1 MCGWQAACG
10 DVTIPRYPLQLPEVT
25 GKPLRNNAFPS
36 RRHHIAAARGGRCLL
51 LGLTLALA
59 LPLPGAAQTTRET
72 ERKLQKLRS
81 ELKGVAQERRQI
93 EGQRGQASQQLRE
106 ADEKVARTGRALA
119 QTETALR
126 EQGHALAEAEQRRST
141 LQVNLAQQHREL
153 AGLLRA
159 AYQLGNHAPLK
170 LLLSQD
176 TVADANRA
184 LAYHRYLQRERAQ
197 RITTLTADL
206 KELEALQAQIAER
219 KQKLQGAQQD
229 QKQQAAA
236 LEADRRDRAKTVASL
251 DERFKD
257 QREKEQAL
265 GQDAKALERLLANLR
280 AAAARA
286 EAERR
291 AAARRAAA
299 EKAAAER
306 AARQAAAQGR
316 PPPPPTKVPP
326 AVASAPAPKVGGL
339 GWPLSGNLLARYGG
353 KLPDGRTSSGVLIG
367 APAGSTVT
375 AVADG
380 TVVFSDWMT
389 GYGMILIVD
398 HGNGYMSLYA
408 HNDTLLKD
416 AGARVSRGDA
426 VAKVGNSGGQ
436 GVTALYFELRRG
448 GQPVNPDSWLQRR

>member
-1 MCGWQAACG
+1 M
-10 DVTIPRYPLQLPEVT
+10 
-25 GKPLRNNAFPS
+25 
-36 RRHHIAAARGGRCLL
+36 L
-51 LGLTLALA
+51 LGLAFALA
-59 LPLPGAAQTTRET
+59 LPLPSGAQTTRET
-72 ERKLQKLRS
+72 ERKLQKLRT

-93 EGQRGQASQQLRE
+93 EGQRGQASRQLRE

-119 QTETALR
+119 QTEAALR
-126 EQGHALAEAEQRRST
+126 EQGRALAEAEQRRST
-141 LQVNLAQQHREL
+141 LQGNLAQQHREL

-206 KELEALQAQIAER
+206 KELEALQVQIAER
-219 KQKLQGAQQD
+219 KQKLQGTQQD

-251 DERFKD
+251 EERFKD

-265 GQDAKALERLLANLR
+265 GQDAKALETLLANLR

>member
-1 MCGWQAACG
+1 MR
-10 DVTIPRYPLQLPEVT
+10 D
-25 GKPLRNNAFPS
+25 NAFPS

-51 LGLTLALA
+51 LGLALALA
-59 LPLPGAAQTTRET
+59 LPLPSGAQTTRET
-72 ERKLQKLRS
+72 ERKLQKLRT

-119 QTETALR
+119 QTEAALR
-126 EQGHALAEAEQRRST
+126 EQGRALAEAEQRRST
-141 LQVNLAQQHREL
+141 LQGNLAQQHREL

-219 KQKLQGAQQD
+219 KQKLQGTQQD
-229 QKQQAAA
+229 QKQQAAG

-251 DERFKD
+251 EERFKD

-265 GQDAKALERLLANLR
+265 GQDAKALETLLANLR

-316 PPPPPTKVPP
+316 PPPPTKVPP

-339 GWPLSGNLLARYGG
+339 GWPLSGDLLARYGG

>member
-1 MCGWQAACG
+1 
-10 DVTIPRYPLQLPEVT
+10 
-25 GKPLRNNAFPS
+25 LRDNVFPS

-51 LGLTLALA
+51 LGLALALA
-59 LPLPGAAQTTRET
+59 LPLPSGAQTTRET
-72 ERKLQKLRS
+72 ERKLQKLRT

-93 EGQRGQASQQLRE
+93 EGQRGQASRQLRE

-119 QTETALR
+119 QTEAALR
-126 EQGHALAEAEQRRST
+126 EQGRALAEAEQRRST
-141 LQVNLAQQHREL
+141 LQGNLAQQHREL

-219 KQKLQGAQQD
+219 KQKLQGTQQD

-251 DERFKD
+251 EERFKD

-265 GQDAKALERLLANLR
+265 GQDAKALETLLANLR

-316 PPPPPTKVPP
+316 PPPPSKVPP

-353 KLPDGRTSSGVLIG
+353 KLPDGRTSNGVLIG